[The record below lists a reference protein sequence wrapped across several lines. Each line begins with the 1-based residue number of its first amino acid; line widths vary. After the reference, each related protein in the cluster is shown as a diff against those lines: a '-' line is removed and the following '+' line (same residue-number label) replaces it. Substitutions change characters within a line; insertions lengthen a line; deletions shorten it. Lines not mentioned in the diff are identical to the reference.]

1 MILHKTEERFCVVS
15 FYLSFLLIFSVEKD
29 MCTKTYH
36 AQITCIY
43 DLKKPLRSH
52 VMDYLLAEIALGNI
66 HAYDEDICSIKY
78 KLKKVNARID
88 SISPIDDY
96 TDYIF
101 ECILDVDFSVHTS
114 TLDFNKMGP
123 YAIHE
128 YMISKL
134 IYKTKNKIIR
144 NIQTRYYKHVYG
156 LDKVI
161 VMQYRDTS
169 RNAFDLETGVEKPKF
184 IFQTTLGEY
193 LKTITI

>member
-1 MILHKTEERFCVVS
+1 VG
-15 FYLSFLLIFSVEKD
+15 KD
-29 MCTKTYH
+29 MSTKTYH

-66 HAYDEDICSIKY
+66 DVFDEDICSIKY
-78 KLKKVNARID
+78 KLKKVNAYID
-88 SISPIDDY
+88 SISTIDGY
-96 TDYIF
+96 TDYTF

-114 TLDFNKMGP
+114 ILDFNKMGP

-169 RNAFDLETGVEKPKF
+169 RNAFDLETGIEKPKF

>member
-1 MILHKTEERFCVVS
+1 
-15 FYLSFLLIFSVEKD
+15 

-114 TLDFNKMGP
+114 ILDFNKMGQ

-144 NIQTRYYKHVYG
+144 KNN
-156 LDKVI
+156 
-161 VMQYRDTS
+161 S
-169 RNAFDLETGVEKPKF
+169 R
-184 IFQTTLGEY
+184 
-193 LKTITI
+193 